1 MPNSLLFIPDI
12 SGFTHFVQNTE
23 IAHSQHVISEL
34 LEVLINA
41 NTQNLQLAEIEGDA
55 LFFFK
60 ENEIPSQEK
69 LLAQIET
76 MFTAF
81 YSHLKRLE
89 KNRICPC
96 NACATAPN
104 LKLKVIAH
112 AGDLQFITVQGK
124 SKPFGQ
130 SVIEIHRLLK
140 NSIAS
145 NNYALLSEKLLK
157 IVGLSSDYESKLYH
171 FRQGRDVYDTNE
183 IRYSFSEI
191 DNDKLKLNP
200 FETPK
205 VVNFKCSPGIVLHK
219 KFDISAVQL
228 LEYITNYSYRHYWVK
243 GVDKFEY
250 NPNEVTRLGTEHVCV
265 IDGKRLNFITVTKKA
280 NPDEI
285 VYGEYTTDIPI
296 DEMYQ
301 FFIITSVSEKTCN
314 LTIEIFPKAKSL
326 LKKLILSLFMKRA
339 IKNSLQISINNLETF
354 ILKGGV
360 KEDPESVQVASHE
373 SL

>member
-23 IAHSQHVISEL
+23 VEHSQHVISEL

-55 LFFFK
+55 LFFYK
-60 ENEIPSQEK
+60 ENEVPSQEK

-81 YSHLKRLE
+81 YSHLKLLE

-104 LKLKVIAH
+104 LKLKIIAH
-112 AGDLQFITVQGK
+112 CGDLQFITVQEEH
-124 SKPFGQ
+124 KPFGQ

-140 NSIAS
+140 NSIES
-145 NNYALLSEKLLK
+145 DNYALLSEELLK
-157 IVGLSSDYESKLYH
+157 IIGLSSTYKSKLYS
-171 FRQGRDVYDTNE
+171 FLDSKDTYDDKE

-191 DNDKLKLNP
+191 DNNKLKLNP

-205 VVNFKCSPGIVLHK
+205 IVDFNCSASIILQKNFET
-219 KFDISAVQL
+219 SASQL

-250 NPNEVTRLGTEHVCV
+250 NPDEVTRLGTGHVCV
-265 IDGKRLNFITVTKKA
+265 IDGKRLNFTTVTKKA
-280 NPDEI
+280 NIGEI
-285 VYGEYTTDIPI
+285 VYGEYTTDVPI
-296 DEMYQ
+296 DAIYQ
-301 FFIITSVSEKTCN
+301 FFIMTPISEKKCK
-314 LTIEIFPKAKSL
+314 LTVEIYPKAKSL
-326 LKKLILSLFMKRA
+326 LNKLILSLFMKRA
-339 IKNSLQISINNLETF
+339 TIKSLQTSINNLEAF
-354 ILKGGV
+354 ILQGGI
-360 KEDPESVQVASHE
+360 KEGLESAQASSHE
-373 SL
+373 NP